1 MVSLCLLCAQQDA
14 VIEAPAVAVPREKE
28 IKPVKK
34 PDEEA
39 FKARMSEQDERIAAK
54 QARLEQIKQIF
65 DSRDGQR
72 GAESSAAALSKAK
85 FQEARAESRRI
96 LQERRSI
103 YDQINAAEQLKKQQQ
118 DLTQRLRSEL
128 PFFSVDEIERRIKQ
142 LEMSQQTSSLTIK
155 EDRKVMDDIRRLNA
169 NKPMIKQYDEAQE
182 SLRGVKEH
190 HTTLFTQIKAK
201 NAELA
206 SAKEVEEGLRAE
218 MDDARARDDAKKS
231 DLPALHKERD
241 ECRREMSEIR
251 LALKHMRDEFSEQ
264 RKEWFTYQKQMRD
277 QKQREL
283 LERKA
288 ARQAEISAWR
298 KLLEEEEARRDP
310 WEEEKLLCEQLISYV
325 EKYLPIKIVE
335 TAVNAAEEA
344 AAKVRAEI
352 QAGGGRKKAHE
363 DDEYLI
369 ALRSNKGKKK
379 GGGGGKSSTPPTPKT
394 KVVKMTH
401 APESFESFG
410 KLGFKPPLD
419 TGECPQL
426 YKALLE
432 KREWLKTAPPKQKNR
447 KFDPSATPSA
457 EARGPAEGKTECHFD
472 LSTFDKEEVEKK
484 KAAEDKKQAERD
496 AMEAE
501 NLKRM
506 EAIEKSGKRAAGGLH
521 KFDPDEVDVNGGDAT
536 ADDLMAAF
544 GFSDMGGEMKGA
556 EVIGDEAAAEA
567 AMEVWVC
574 TNPSFTSL
582 FSCPY
587 LPSNGLVSQ

>member
-1 MVSLCLLCAQQDA
+1 M
-14 VIEAPAVAVPREKE
+14 
-28 IKPVKK
+28 
-34 PDEEA
+34 
-39 FKARMSEQDERIAAK
+39 
-54 QARLEQIKQIF
+54 
-65 DSRDGQR
+65 G
-72 GAESSAAALSKAK
+72 
-85 FQEARAESRRI
+85 
-96 LQERRSI
+96 
-103 YDQINAAEQLKKQQQ
+103 
-118 DLTQRLRSEL
+118 
-128 PFFSVDEIERRIKQ
+128 
-142 LEMSQQTSSLTIK
+142 
-155 EDRKVMDDIRRLNA
+155 RRLNA

-379 GGGGGKSSTPPTPKT
+379 GGGGGKSSTPPTT

-432 KREWLKTAPPKQKNR
+432 KREWLKTAPPKQ
-447 KFDPSATPSA
+447 
-457 EARGPAEGKTECHFD
+457 
-472 LSTFDKEEVEKK
+472 KK

-567 AMEVWVC
+567 AMEE
-574 TNPSFTSL
+574 TGSQLLSIKP
-582 FSCPY
+582 
-587 LPSNGLVSQ
+587 VSESTVQVNLNLQAKA

>member
-103 YDQINAAEQLKKQQQ
+103 YDQINAAEELKKQQQ

>member
-1 MVSLCLLCAQQDA
+1 
-14 VIEAPAVAVPREKE
+14 VAVPREKE

-103 YDQINAAEQLKKQQQ
+103 YDQINAAEELKKQQQ

-251 LALKHMRDEFSEQ
+251 LELKHMRDEFSEQ

-496 AMEAE
+496 AIEAE

-567 AMEVWVC
+567 AMEE
-574 TNPSFTSL
+574 TGSQLLSIKP
-582 FSCPY
+582 
-587 LPSNGLVSQ
+587 VSESTVQVNLNLQAKA

>member
-103 YDQINAAEQLKKQQQ
+103 YDQINAAEELKKQQQ

-251 LALKHMRDEFSEQ
+251 LELKHMRDEFSEQ

-496 AMEAE
+496 AIEAE

>member
-1 MVSLCLLCAQQDA
+1 MCAQQDA

-103 YDQINAAEQLKKQQQ
+103 YDQINAAEELKKQQQ

>member
-1 MVSLCLLCAQQDA
+1 MCAQQDA

-103 YDQINAAEQLKKQQQ
+103 YDQINAAEELKKQQQ

-251 LALKHMRDEFSEQ
+251 LELKHMRDEFSEQ

-496 AMEAE
+496 AIEAE

>member
-103 YDQINAAEQLKKQQQ
+103 YDQINAAEELKKQQQ
-118 DLTQRLRSEL
+118 GLTQRLRSEL

-251 LALKHMRDEFSEQ
+251 LELKHMRDEFSEQ

-496 AMEAE
+496 AIEAE

>member
-1 MVSLCLLCAQQDA
+1 MCAQQDA

-103 YDQINAAEQLKKQQQ
+103 YDQINAAEELKKQQQ

-169 NKPMIKQYDEAQE
+169 NKPMIKRYDEAQE

-251 LALKHMRDEFSEQ
+251 LELKHMRDEFSEQ

-496 AMEAE
+496 AIEAE

>member
-1 MVSLCLLCAQQDA
+1 MCAQQDA

>member
-1 MVSLCLLCAQQDA
+1 LCAQQDA

-103 YDQINAAEQLKKQQQ
+103 YDQINAAEELKKQQQ

-182 SLRGVKEH
+182 SLRGVKG
-190 HTTLFTQIKAK
+190 TTLPCSPKSRQK

-251 LALKHMRDEFSEQ
+251 LELKHMRDEFSEQ

-496 AMEAE
+496 AIEAE

-567 AMEVWVC
+567 AMEE
-574 TNPSFTSL
+574 TGSQLLSIKP
-582 FSCPY
+582 
-587 LPSNGLVSQ
+587 VSESTVQVNLNLQAKA

>member
-1 MVSLCLLCAQQDA
+1 VSLCLLCAQQDA

>member
-1 MVSLCLLCAQQDA
+1 LCAQQDA

-103 YDQINAAEQLKKQQQ
+103 YDQINAAEELKKQQQ

-251 LALKHMRDEFSEQ
+251 LELKHMRDEFSEQ

-496 AMEAE
+496 AIEAE

>member
-1 MVSLCLLCAQQDA
+1 MCAQQDA

-567 AMEVWVC
+567 AMEE
-574 TNPSFTSL
+574 TGSQLLSIKP
-582 FSCPY
+582 
-587 LPSNGLVSQ
+587 VSESTVQVNLNLQAKA

>member
-1 MVSLCLLCAQQDA
+1 MCAQQDA

-103 YDQINAAEQLKKQQQ
+103 YDQINAAEELKKQQQ

-251 LALKHMRDEFSEQ
+251 LELKHMRDEFSEQ

-379 GGGGGKSSTPPTPKT
+379 GGGGGKSSTPPMPKT

>member
-1 MVSLCLLCAQQDA
+1 VSLCLLCAQQDA

-567 AMEVWVC
+567 AMEE
-574 TNPSFTSL
+574 TGSQLLSIKP
-582 FSCPY
+582 
-587 LPSNGLVSQ
+587 VSESTVQVNLNLQAKA

>member
-103 YDQINAAEQLKKQQQ
+103 YDQINAAEELKKQQQ

-251 LALKHMRDEFSEQ
+251 LELKHMRDEFSEQ

>member
-1 MVSLCLLCAQQDA
+1 
-14 VIEAPAVAVPREKE
+14 
-28 IKPVKK
+28 
-34 PDEEA
+34 
-39 FKARMSEQDERIAAK
+39 
-54 QARLEQIKQIF
+54 
-65 DSRDGQR
+65 
-72 GAESSAAALSKAK
+72 
-85 FQEARAESRRI
+85 
-96 LQERRSI
+96 
-103 YDQINAAEQLKKQQQ
+103 
-118 DLTQRLRSEL
+118 
-128 PFFSVDEIERRIKQ
+128 
-142 LEMSQQTSSLTIK
+142 
-155 EDRKVMDDIRRLNA
+155 
-169 NKPMIKQYDEAQE
+169 
-182 SLRGVKEH
+182 
-190 HTTLFTQIKAK
+190 
-201 NAELA
+201 
-206 SAKEVEEGLRAE
+206 
-218 MDDARARDDAKKS
+218 
-231 DLPALHKERD
+231 
-241 ECRREMSEIR
+241 
-251 LALKHMRDEFSEQ
+251 MRDEFSEQ

-496 AMEAE
+496 AIEAE

>member
-1 MVSLCLLCAQQDA
+1 MCAQQDA

-103 YDQINAAEQLKKQQQ
+103 YDQINAAEELKKQQQ

-251 LALKHMRDEFSEQ
+251 LELKHMRDEFSEQ

>member
-1 MVSLCLLCAQQDA
+1 MG
-14 VIEAPAVAVPREKE
+14 
-28 IKPVKK
+28 
-34 PDEEA
+34 EA

-241 ECRREMSEIR
+241 ECRQEMS
-251 LALKHMRDEFSEQ
+251 
-264 RKEWFTYQKQMRD
+264 D

-325 EKYLPIKIVE
+325 EKYPPIKIVE

-544 GFSDMGGEMKGA
+544 GFSDMGGDMKGA

-567 AMEVWVC
+567 AMEE
-574 TNPSFTSL
+574 TGSQLLSIKP
-582 FSCPY
+582 
-587 LPSNGLVSQ
+587 VSESTVQVNLNLQAKA

>member
-1 MVSLCLLCAQQDA
+1 MCAQQDA

-85 FQEARAESRRI
+85 FHEARAESRRI

-103 YDQINAAEQLKKQQQ
+103 YDQINAAEELKKQQQ

-155 EDRKVMDDIRRLNA
+155 EDRKVMEDIRRLNA

-190 HTTLFTQIKAK
+190 HTTLYTQIKAK

-251 LALKHMRDEFSEQ
+251 LELKHMRDEFSEQ

-379 GGGGGKSSTPPTPKT
+379 GGSGGKSSTPPMPKT

-432 KREWLKTAPPKQKNR
+432 KREWLKTAPPKQKDR

-506 EAIEKSGKRAAGGLH
+506 EEIEKSGKRAAGGLH

-544 GFSDMGGEMKGA
+544 GFSDLGGEMKGA
-556 EVIGDEAAAEA
+556 EVIDDEAAAEA

-574 TNPSFTSL
+574 TNPPFTSL

-587 LPSNGLVSQ
+587 LPSNGLVSQQAY

>member
-1 MVSLCLLCAQQDA
+1 MCAQQDA

-103 YDQINAAEQLKKQQQ
+103 YDQINAAEELKKQQQ
-118 DLTQRLRSEL
+118 GLTQRLRSEL

-251 LALKHMRDEFSEQ
+251 LELKHMRDEFSEQ

-496 AMEAE
+496 AIEAE

>member
-1 MVSLCLLCAQQDA
+1 MG
-14 VIEAPAVAVPREKE
+14 
-28 IKPVKK
+28 
-34 PDEEA
+34 EA

-251 LALKHMRDEFSEQ
+251 LALKHMRDE
-264 RKEWFTYQKQMRD
+264 
-277 QKQREL
+277 KQREL

-544 GFSDMGGEMKGA
+544 GFSDMGGDMKGA

-567 AMEVWVC
+567 AMEE
-574 TNPSFTSL
+574 TGSQLLSIKP
-582 FSCPY
+582 
-587 LPSNGLVSQ
+587 VSESTVQVNLNLQAKA

>member
-1 MVSLCLLCAQQDA
+1 MG
-14 VIEAPAVAVPREKE
+14 
-28 IKPVKK
+28 
-34 PDEEA
+34 
-39 FKARMSEQDERIAAK
+39 ARMSEQDERIAAK

-251 LALKHMRDEFSEQ
+251 VALKHMRDEFSEQ

-298 KLLEEEEARRDP
+298 KLLEEEARRDP

-363 DDEYLI
+363 DDEYPI

-410 KLGFKPPLD
+410 KLVFKPPLD

-567 AMEVWVC
+567 AMEE
-574 TNPSFTSL
+574 TGSQLLSIKP
-582 FSCPY
+582 
-587 LPSNGLVSQ
+587 VSESTVQVNLNLQAKA